1 MEVKITNMNTKLIRI
16 ALTSIFLLA
25 AAAAPYGQ
33 DGAQKPAQKSTQK
46 TPTAAPAPAAPAT
59 PVTPKPV
66 VFTTAPKVTVAKLKT
81 GETESY
87 DVRGKITF
95 TITAANSDDT
105 LAGTIN
111 YTIPDDARQK
121 IAAITGKSL
130 NSVPSSITRKDT
142 VAGFQKM
149 TAPPILHLE
158 INPLEVDVVGAKI
171 NFNRIQLDVTAHDSS
186 DQKYSNEEIETLL
199 TKWAQ
204 QIATGRPRRGIIA
217 AMNRRIAGE
226 ADDQ

>member
-1 MEVKITNMNTKLIRI
+1 MNTKLIRI
-16 ALTSIFLLA
+16 ALASTFLLGA
-25 AAAAPYGQ
+25 AAAAYAQ
-33 DGAQKPAQKSTQK
+33 DGAQKPAQKSAQKTQK
-46 TPTAAPAPAAPAT
+46 AASAPAPAPAAPAT
-59 PVTPKPV
+59 PKPV
-66 VFTTAPKVTVAKLKT
+66 VFTTSPKVTVAKLKT

-105 LAGTIN
+105 VAGTVN

-149 TAPPILHLE
+149 TAPPIIHLE
-158 INPLEVDVVGAKI
+158 ISPMEVDVAGAKI
-171 NFNRIQLDVTAHDSS
+171 NFNRVQLD
-186 DQKYSNEEIETLL
+186 
-199 TKWAQ
+199 
-204 QIATGRPRRGIIA
+204 
-217 AMNRRIAGE
+217 
-226 ADDQ
+226 

>member
-1 MEVKITNMNTKLIRI
+1 MNTKLIRI
-16 ALTSIFLLA
+16 ALASTFLLGA
-25 AAAAPYGQ
+25 AVAAYAQ
-33 DGAQKPAQKSTQK
+33 DGAQKPAQKSAQKTQK
-46 TPTAAPAPAAPAT
+46 AASAPAPAAPAT
-59 PVTPKPV
+59 PKPV
-66 VFTTAPKVTVAKLKT
+66 VFTTSPKVTVAKLKT

-105 LAGTIN
+105 VAGTVN

-149 TAPPILHLE
+149 TAPPIIHLE
-158 INPLEVDVVGAKI
+158 ISPMEVDVAGAKI
-171 NFNRIQLDVTAHDSS
+171 NFNRVQLDVNGREST
-186 DQKYSNEEIETLL
+186 DQKYSNEEMETLL
-199 TKWAQ
+199 TIWAR
-204 QIATGRPRRGIIA
+204 QIANGRPRRGIIA
-217 AMNRRIAGE
+217 TMNKRIAGE
-226 ADDQ
+226 EDQ